1 MSKLTHIDDEGKAKM
16 VDVSHKPDQIRVA
29 RAKGFIKLQ
38 AETLAMIRDNK
49 MKKGDVLTVAE
60 IAGIQAAKKNS
71 ELIPLCHPLPLS
83 KVEVK
88 TNLTDKGVEVET
100 MAKCIGQTGVEME
113 ALMAA
118 SVALLT
124 IYDMCKAVDKKMV
137 LTEITLIEKTK
148 TDLPV

>member
-16 VDVSHKPDQIRVA
+16 VDVSHKLDQIRVA